1 MEAVDASW
9 ARRAL
14 PGFFSPLEV
23 VASVPTTMSRAAD
36 LAAAG
41 EPEGA
46 TVVAEEQTEGRGR
59 LGRAWVAPP
68 GTSLLVSV
76 VLRPPMATDAVWL
89 TVAAAGVALAG
100 AVDEVAPGA
109 APAGLKWPND
119 LELHGGKA
127 AGLLAEA
134 QLEGDRLAAVL
145 LGMGVNVGQGAG
157 DFPAEVAGRAT
168 SVSLAA
174 GAPVDRGRLLAAWA
188 RRFLDG
194 YARPLRRPSR
204 PGAGRLPRA
213 PGHGR
218 PPGPGRPHRRRPGRR
233 HRRRPDPGRRP
244 GHPDRLR
251 RPGRGPGRRRP
262 PPAAGV

>member
-1 MEAVDASW
+1 MEAVDANW

-76 VLRPPMATDAVWL
+76 VLRPPMARESVWL

-119 LELHGGKA
+119 LELHGAKA

-134 QLEGDRLAAVL
+134 Q
-145 LGMGVNVGQGAG
+145 
-157 DFPAEVAGRAT
+157 
-168 SVSLAA
+168 AA
-174 GAPVDRGRLLAAWA
+174 GLSAAATGRLLGQL
-188 RRFLDG
+188 LD
-194 YARPLRRPSR
+194 A
-204 PGAGRLPRA
+204 
-213 PGHGR
+213 
-218 PPGPGRPHRRRPGRR
+218 PGRPLPAPAVLQAGPDGHPRLVRRRVTCCLNYTVAGQPCATCPLLPPSET
-233 HRRRPDPGRRP
+233 RRR
-244 GHPDRLR
+244 LLA
-251 RPGRGPGRRRP
+251 
-262 PPAAGV
+262 PA

>member
-1 MEAVDASW
+1 MEAVDANW

-194 YARPLRRPSR
+194 YADLCADR
-204 PGAGRLPRA
+204 PGPVLAAYRERLVTVGRQVRADRIGAAPVVGTAVDLTPAGALVIQTASGARVEVLA
-213 PGHGR
+213 GDVH
-218 PPGPGRPHRRRPGRR
+218 HLRPG
-233 HRRRPDPGRRP
+233 
-244 GHPDRLR
+244 
-251 RPGRGPGRRRP
+251 
-262 PPAAGV
+262 

>member
-76 VLRPPMATDAVWL
+76 VLCPPLAREAVWL
-89 TVAAAGVALAG
+89 TVAAPAVALSGAG
-100 AVDEVAPGA
+100 DEVAPTA
-109 APAGLKWPND
+109 APAGLTWPND
-119 LELHGGKA
+119 LVVGGRKA
-127 AGLLAEA
+127 A
-134 QLEGDRLAAVL
+134 RL
-145 LGMGVNVGQGAG
+145 M
-157 DFPAEVAGRAT
+157 AEV
-168 SVSLAA
+168 
-174 GAPVDRGRLLAAWA
+174 
-188 RRFLDG
+188 
-194 YARPLRRPSR
+194 
-204 PGAGRLPRA
+204 
-213 PGHGR
+213 
-218 PPGPGRPHRRRPGRR
+218 
-233 HRRRPDPGRRP
+233 
-244 GHPDRLR
+244 
-251 RPGRGPGRRRP
+251 
-262 PPAAGV
+262 

>member
-23 VASVPTTMSRAAD
+23 VASVPTTMARAAE

-46 TVVAEEQTEGRGR
+46 TVLAEEQTEGRGR
-59 LGRAWVAPP
+59 LGRVWVAPP
-68 GTSLLVSV
+68 GSSLLVSV

-89 TVAAAGVALAG
+89 TVAAAGAALAG

-119 LELHGGKA
+119 LELGGRKA

-134 QLEGDRLAAVL
+134 HLAGDRLAAVL
-145 LGMGVNVGQGAG
+145 LGMGVNV
-157 DFPAEVAGRAT
+157 
-168 SVSLAA
+168 
-174 GAPVDRGRLLAAWA
+174 
-188 RRFLDG
+188 
-194 YARPLRRPSR
+194 
-204 PGAGRLPRA
+204 
-213 PGHGR
+213 
-218 PPGPGRPHRRRPGRR
+218 
-233 HRRRPDPGRRP
+233 
-244 GHPDRLR
+244 
-251 RPGRGPGRRRP
+251 
-262 PPAAGV
+262 

>member
-1 MEAVDASW
+1 MEAVDANW

-76 VLRPPMATDAVWL
+76 VLRPPLATDAVWL

-174 GAPVDRGRLLAAWA
+174 GPR
-188 RRFLDG
+188 
-194 YARPLRRPSR
+194 ST
-204 PGAGRLPRA
+204 GAGCW
-213 PGHGR
+213 
-218 PPGPGRPHRRRPGRR
+218 PPGPGGSSTATRSSAPAVPARCWPPTANAWSRSAARS
-233 HRRRPDPGRRP
+233 
-244 GHPDRLR
+244 
-251 RPGRGPGRRRP
+251 GPTASAP
-262 PPAAGV
+262 PRSSAPPST